1 MATSSEGSGDSRFKG
16 VTAVEL
22 YKQIWTDK
30 EKYIIFL
37 GLFLFSWASN
47 FEGNLTMTLNNKV
60 TSFFQS
66 NNLISLLSTITYILQ
81 TALLPIY
88 SKLSD
93 MFGRAHCYSV
103 GFFFYILAFIV
114 MATAN
119 NYNTLVGGQII
130 YAFGYSGV
138 SILGPIVVG
147 DLTTVTNRGLFQGL
161 YNLPSLFNI
170 FVAPRAAALLL
181 DQGRWRWGYGLCCII
196 LGGTA
201 VPLIGGLWYVH
212 FKLKRS
218 GLIEEYKAKQA
229 KTEEPKMNIFQKF
242 IWLMTEIDIIG
253 SLLLIAGLCLILLPL
268 VLALPKWGGWSSGI
282 TIGTLVAGVVAWILF
297 AIWEWK
303 FARKPVIPLA
313 RWNTHTPLLGV
324 LALSTVTLISST
336 NWQYFTTYLLV
347 SRKVS
352 IDTAIYL
359 ERGYNVAYIVCETT
373 VGYLMKRTRKWRP
386 FVWVGVSLTILGV
399 GLMIPARLPSSSD
412 AFVVIS
418 QTIVGIGSGC
428 LYTPI
433 LVAIQSSVPHSDL
446 AVVTAMMQV
455 GGSIAASVGSTMSG
469 AIWNSMLPGQ
479 LAKYVPGEYDYA
491 KIVGSTDYAISL
503 PKEQYDGVVQAYGHI
518 QMILSIIA
526 ICIAVLTFCF
536 TVPMKSFGLED
547 AKDADDTTSLKETP
561 VEDYKSSS
569 TTKL

>member
-103 GFFFYILAFIV
+103 GLFFYILAFIV

-547 AKDADDTTSLKETP
+547 AKDADDTTSLKETRK
-561 VEDYKSSS
+561 VY
-569 TTKL
+569 